1 MSLIAELK
9 RRNVFRVSVAYLA
22 LGWIVTQ
29 VTSTVAPML
38 HLPPWIGPV
47 VLWIGVIGF
56 PFVVVFSWIY
66 ELTPEGLKR
75 EGEVDRS
82 GSIAHHTGR
91 RLDYVIIALLVA
103 AIGLFAVREFR
114 PATDA
119 PVTIVARPTTAATP
133 RRPKSIAPSP
143 CCRSWT

>member
-1 MSLIAELK
+1 MSLVAELK

-56 PFVVVFSWIY
+56 PFVVMFSWIY
-66 ELTPEGLKR
+66 ELTPEGLRR
-75 EGEVDRS
+75 ESEVDRA
-82 GSIAHHTGR
+82 GSITHHTAR
-91 RLDYVIIALLVA
+91 RLDYVVIALLVA
-103 AIGLFAVREFR
+103 AIGLFAFREFR
-114 PATDA
+114 PVADA
-119 PVTIVARPTTAATP
+119 PVTIVARTDARCGAGGG
-133 RRPKSIAPSP
+133 
-143 CCRSWT
+143 